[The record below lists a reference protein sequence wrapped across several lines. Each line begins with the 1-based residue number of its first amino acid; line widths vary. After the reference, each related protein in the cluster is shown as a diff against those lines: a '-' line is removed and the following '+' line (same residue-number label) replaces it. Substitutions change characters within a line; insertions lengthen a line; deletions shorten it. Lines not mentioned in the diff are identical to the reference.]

1 MIGFDAPAFTAPAFL
16 PEAFVSPQNIATLRL
31 ASAGFVSGVGD
42 SPALAFYEPRIMGE
56 IEIGQSAADALAVG
70 GRVALTVSEIA
81 LADADGFSADL
92 ARYGGADGRAVRVL
106 SVPVVNARASDF
118 GATLASAAVP
128 FVGVLRSIDRTGDF
142 TSRIA
147 LNDLTERMATPLQ
160 PTLYLGTGGQ
170 EGSAELKGR
179 PKPVTLGQVFNIAPV
194 FLGNVDLGAGSL
206 PTYQSHWRA
215 MAGHD
220 AIRIRGVSQVIIT
233 SGTPTVGQALDL
245 PALGIFQLGGAP
257 DGDVTADA
265 RGDAVPN
272 YPNSTGGI
280 LRRMLESLG
289 GAFELTEFDE
299 LAWGFAEI
307 DLPGVVGFYQGA
319 TATST
324 ISAVEEL
331 LSGSG
336 AMLSGSRGGKLR
348 LADPL
353 ATDTAQFDLP
363 SSCILACEPL
373 ALPVNF
379 RPLPRAVAV
388 RWQRNHAPLSNIAG
402 AVPAADRQRLGQQ
415 GSFARAESAIIT
427 SRVAQQ
433 RDITFPA
440 AYWNEADALAQAEK
454 WRTLLEAG
462 PRMVRVVTDRLLGQV
477 EIGHIGRITYPAF
490 GLDNGFAGV
499 VVGWR
504 ESLSARRLEIT
515 LWGAG

>member
-1 MIGFDAPAFTAPAFL
+1 MMAFDAPAMITPAFL
-16 PEAFVSPQNIATLRL
+16 PDAFISPQNIATLRL
-31 ASAGFVSGVGD
+31 ASAGFVSAVTD
-42 SPALAFYEPRIMGE
+42 TPALAFYEPRIMGE
-56 IEIGQSAADALAVG
+56 IEIGQSAADAVAVG

-92 ARYGGADGRAVRVL
+92 ARFGGADGRAVRVL
-106 SVPVVNARASDF
+106 SVPVVNQRASDF
-118 GATLASAAVP
+118 GASLASAAVP
-128 FVGVLRSIDRTGDF
+128 FTGVLRSIDRTGAF

-170 EGSAELKGR
+170 EGGAELKGR

-194 FLGNVDLGAGSL
+194 FLGNVDLGTGSL

-233 SGTPTVGQALDL
+233 SGTPTVGQARDW
-245 PALGIFQLGGAP
+245 PTLGMFQLGGAP

-265 RGDAVPN
+265 RGDTTPIYAN
-272 YPNSTGGI
+272 TTSGI
-280 LRRMLESLG
+280 LRRMLQSLG
-289 GAFELTEFDE
+289 GAYDVSEFDDN
-299 LAWGFAEI
+299 AWAFAEV
-307 DLPGVVGFYQGA
+307 DLPGIVGFHQGA
-319 TATST
+319 TAVST
-324 ISAVEEL
+324 LSAVEEIL
-331 LSGSG
+331 AGSG
-336 AMLSGSRGGKLR
+336 AMLSGSRGGRLR

-373 ALPVNF
+373 ALPVSF

-388 RWQRNHAPLSNIAG
+388 RWQRNHAPLSNVAG
-402 AVPAADRQRLGQQ
+402 AVAAADRQRLGQQ
-415 GSFARAESAIIT
+415 GNFARAESSLIT

-433 RDITFPA
+433 REISFPA
-440 AYWNEADALAQAEK
+440 AYWAEADALARAAK
-454 WRTLLEAG
+454 WRNILEAG
-462 PRMVRVVTDRLLGQV
+462 PRMVRVTTDRLLGQV

-490 GLDNGFAGV
+490 GFENGFAGV